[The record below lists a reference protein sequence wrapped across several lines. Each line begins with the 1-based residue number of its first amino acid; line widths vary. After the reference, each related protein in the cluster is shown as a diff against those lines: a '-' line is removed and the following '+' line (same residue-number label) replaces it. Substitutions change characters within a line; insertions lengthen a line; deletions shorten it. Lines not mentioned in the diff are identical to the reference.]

1 MQERVLSSSFAP
13 DASACADAACAERDR
28 PCVNRRPLRRQRRR
42 GVGLL
47 ELVVVFPTLMFVMLG
62 VVEFGQYFYI
72 RSCFEAAARDACRA
86 AILETAAS
94 TDPATK
100 AAATLAQANITFNSS
115 WMTIVDYTNS
125 SSTVT
130 DVTTVPF
137 GHTLIVTIQAQYSSI
152 PNVYRPLSAMTG
164 IGVGSSRMCTGQ
176 CQMIRE

>member
-1 MQERVLSSSFAP
+1 MKITRWPAALLREP
-13 DASACADAACAERDR
+13 KGPASAVPPRQAFARGAQRAHPRAAA
-28 PCVNRRPLRRQRRR
+28 
-42 GVGLL
+42 LL
-47 ELVVVFPTLMFVMLG
+47 ELVIVFPVLMFVMLG

-86 AILETAAS
+86 AILETAQT
-94 TDPATK
+94 TDPVTK
-100 AAATLAQANITFNSS
+100 ATATLAQANVAFSSS

-164 IGVGSSRMCTGQ
+164 VGVGAGRMCTGQ